1 LPEGQGLYIRYRAY
15 IPALVS
21 GGLLV
26 LCFPVFDYYLLAF
39 VALTPFLIS
48 LWRLSPWEAFKAGL
62 FLGLVYFFG
71 TQYWIYHSVSHYGG
85 VPLVLSFFVV
95 LLLAV
100 ILSLYTGL
108 FAVLFA
114 RTVNRSV
121 LPALLVA
128 PLFWV
133 VLEYARTYVLTGFP
147 WSSIGYSQYKF
158 LPFIQIADI
167 TGIYGVSF
175 LVVAVN
181 GVLAD
186 SYITYRRQQETP
198 LVSLYPLVIGGVLL
212 LAAVGGSVFYGN
224 HRLEQEIPGEPVL
237 VGVVQGNIRQ
247 DLKWEPSYQEE
258 VINIYKM
265 MTRDSAGGKPDFL
278 VWPESAL
285 PFYYGRD
292 HARTRDLRE
301 FQRSLGVELLFGAIT
316 VKEGED
322 SLSLG
327 NSAIL
332 LDAEGSETYAYD
344 KIHLVPFGE
353 YVPYQKVLF
362 FIDKLVTGIGD
373 YRPGSGYLRGSTDAG
388 EFGTHICYEIIFPG
402 LVRKFYRDGGDFMV
416 TITNDAWFGRTAG
429 PYQHWSMAVFR
440 AVENRKPVI
449 RAANTG
455 ISGFIDSR
463 GRVLSK
469 TLLFERTVLMER
481 LKTDPTRSVYS
492 RYGDL
497 FVYVLMV
504 GAMLVLVSPKRR

>member
-1 LPEGQGLYIRYRAY
+1 MEGQGLTIRYGAY

-21 GGLLV
+21 GALLV
-26 LCFPVFDYYLLAF
+26 LCFPVFDFSLLAF
-39 VALTPFLIS
+39 VALVPFLIS
-48 LWRLSPWEAFKAGL
+48 LWRLPGGEAFRAGVV
-62 FLGLVYFFG
+62 LGLVYFFG

-95 LLLAV
+95 LLLSL
-100 ILSLYTGL
+100 ILSMYTGL
-108 FAVLFA
+108 FAVFFS
-114 RTVNRSV
+114 RTVKRSA

-147 WSSIGYSQYKF
+147 WSSIGYSQYRF

-186 SYITYRRQQETP
+186 IYITYRRQQETP

-212 LAAVGGSVFYGN
+212 LAGVGGSVLYGN
-224 HRLEQEIPGEPVL
+224 HRLEQEIPGEPML

-247 DLKWEPSYQEE
+247 DLKWAPAYQEE
-258 VINIYKM
+258 VIKKYHALS
-265 MTRDSAGGKPDFL
+265 RDSAGEEPDLL
-278 VWPESAL
+278 VWPESSL
-285 PFYYGRD
+285 PFYYERD
-292 HARTRDLRE
+292 RALTRDFRE
-301 FQRSLGVELLFGAIT
+301 FQRNLGISLLFGAIT

-322 SLSLG
+322 GLSLG

-332 LDAEGSETYAYD
+332 LDAEGRQTYAYD

-373 YRPGSGYLRGSTDAG
+373 YRPGSEYRRGSTDVG
-388 EFGTHICYEIIFPG
+388 EFGIHICYEIIFPG
-402 LVRKFYRDGGDFMV
+402 LVRKFYQDGGDFMV

-469 TLLFERTVLMER
+469 TLLFERTAVTQR
-481 LKTDPTRSVYS
+481 LKTDPTRSLYS

-497 FVYVLMV
+497 FVYVLLV
-504 GAMLVLVSPKRR
+504 GAMLVVVSPKRR